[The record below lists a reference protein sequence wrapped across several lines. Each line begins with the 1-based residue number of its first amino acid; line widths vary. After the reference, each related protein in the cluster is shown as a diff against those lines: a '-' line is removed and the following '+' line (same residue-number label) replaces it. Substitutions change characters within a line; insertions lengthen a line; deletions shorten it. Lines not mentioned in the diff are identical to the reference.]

1 LPWAKNDDGSY
12 SGAPVYG
19 SMLRCAHA
27 RPRRGN
33 VRSIRLRRANAFFK
47 PMLSSLSLGKMGR
60 NQLQQK
66 RWAALSSRRQD
77 LIDQPIVRCFERI
90 DKSNS
95 RQFKAILEVLGKQM
109 ANAGPLC
116 RAP

>member
-1 LPWAKNDDGSY
+1 MS
-12 SGAPVYG
+12 V
-19 SMLRCAHA
+19 C
-27 RPRRGN
+27 
-33 VRSIRLRRANAFFK
+33 SIGYWWKANC
-47 PMLSSLSLGKMGR
+47 LGQR
-60 NQLQQK
+60 TTTEAACYQLQQK
-66 RWAALSSRRQD
+66 VVALSSRRQD

-116 RAP
+116 CAP